1 MTRDEA
7 PGSVPT
13 PDSPNPAGATHSR
26 LVQRLRRRYADEL
39 PLLPPG
45 TPDAAG
51 MDATLQ
57 RLRARGHATGAAL
70 RILRQL
76 VMERLVVLDC
86 EQGAPLQAVTAA
98 MTTLAERALDVACTE
113 AFEQLD
119 ARHGAPLTAAGERAQ
134 LWVVGMGKLG
144 ARELNVSSD
153 VDLI

>member
-13 PDSPNPAGATHSR
+13 PDSPNPAGNAFTPGAAPAPP
-26 LVQRLRRRYADEL
+26 LRRRAAAAAAR
-39 PLLPPG
+39 P
-45 TPDAAG
+45 PDAAG

-70 RILRQL
+70 RVLRQL

-98 MTTLAERALDVACTE
+98 
-113 AFEQLD
+113 
-119 ARHGAPLTAAGERAQ
+119 
-134 LWVVGMGKLG
+134 
-144 ARELNVSSD
+144 
-153 VDLI
+153 